1 MKRGFIIFIE
11 IALLFAVLQ
20 TSFAQYLLQD
30 VQEEVASWFV
40 YAADYSEREQ
50 LSELRSNL
58 EPHMAKLNE
67 RQQKYLN
74 ELTTNKARMIKFSDD
89 YCKGD
94 DKNPYVYGETLKVV
108 CAEFA
113 SSRVL
118 FPAKNS

>member
-11 IALLFAVLQ
+11 IAFLFAVLQ

-30 VQEEVASWFV
+30 VQAEVSGWFASV
-40 YAADYSEREQ
+40 ANYSEREQ
-50 LSELRSNL
+50 LSELRENL
-58 EPHMAKLNE
+58 EPHVARLNE
-67 RQQKYLN
+67 RQQAYLN
-74 ELTTNKARMIKFSDD
+74 ELTTDKERMRKFNTD
-89 YCKGD
+89 YCKGN

-108 CAEFA
+108 CAEIV